1 MATQRTIQCPNCG
14 QPVNAV
20 VENLINVSQDPEAKA
35 RLLSGRTNT
44 VLCPSCGV
52 TSTVAAPLLYHD
64 SAKELL
70 ISFVPME
77 LGLPK
82 EQQEKVMGDLMRQL
96 TAQIPK
102 DSFKGYLFQPRQAL
116 TMQGLVEQILQAD
129 GVTPEMME
137 QQRARVR
144 LVETL
149 LQASPDSLPELVKQ
163 HDAEIDS
170 QFFQALVMM
179 AQRTMQENRPDV
191 AEALLMLQNEV
202 MQHSTLGQQ
211 MLERSQMQQQ
221 VVQEV
226 AREIE
231 AMGEEA
237 ELPDLVNLVMQYAGD
252 DDRLQALVGLVRPAL
267 DYNFFQELTLRIGQ
281 APAEEREKLEALRAD
296 LTELTALVDQQQ
308 QMMVQ
313 NAVRLLQAIINSPN
327 PEEILMANLSL
338 VDDTFMAVLSAN
350 IQEAERRGDVN
361 SSARLKQ
368 VYQIVVQVLQENMQP
383 ELRFVND
390 LLATESDESARQMIA
405 ERAKDF
411 GGELLDIM
419 DAVGQMLAEQGETE
433 MIQKLAYLRE
443 AAAHE
448 LS

>member
-20 VENLINVSQDPEAKA
+20 VENLINVSQDPEAKT

-44 VLCPSCGV
+44 IRCPACGV

-64 SAKELL
+64 STKELL

-77 LGLPK
+77 LGMTK

-96 TAQIPK
+96 TAEIPK

-211 MLERSQMQQQ
+211 MLERSQIQQQ
-221 VVQEV
+221 VVQDV

-231 AMGEEA
+231 ALGEEA
-237 ELPDLVNLVMQYAGD
+237 QLTDLVDLVIQYAGD

-281 APAEEREKLEALRAD
+281 APAEEREKLEALRTD
-296 LTELTALVDQQQ
+296 LNELTALVDQQQ

-368 VYQIVVQVLQENMQP
+368 IYQIVVQVLQENMQP

-390 LLATESDESARQMIA
+390 LLASESDESARQMIA

-411 GGELLDIM
+411 GDELLDIM

-433 MIQKLAYLRE
+433 MIQKLAFLRE
-443 AAAHE
+443 AAVQE